1 MYIKIDETIL
11 TLIKLLKYSFIDTH
25 YKTKPQ
31 IIPSL
36 EEEISIFKYTVD
48 DDYNLHKNAWDVY
61 VKRINKNGQIGSLKN
76 NIQINNL
83 KRDVEEFQKLTKE
96 TLDKIEELISKEIK
110 IKNQ

>member
-1 MYIKIDETIL
+1 M
-11 TLIKLLKYSFIDTH
+11 
-25 YKTKPQ
+25 
-31 IIPSL
+31 
-36 EEEISIFKYTVD
+36 
-48 DDYNLHKNAWDVY
+48 Y
-61 VKRINKNGQIGSLKN
+61 VKRINKNGQIGNLKN